1 LLEERK
7 GHRFLLEAAA
17 LLKQRGHR
25 LRYCFAG
32 EGLQR
37 GRLEAL
43 ARERGLEGEVGFMG
57 FVADIPDFLSRIDIF
72 VLPSLY
78 EGLGVAVLEAMAAA
92 KPVVASRVGGL
103 PELVADRET
112 GFLVPPG
119 DAAALADSIGRLVP
133 EQILMDAMGE
143 RGRERVEQLFTLERM
158 AARNEEFYYDLLG
171 Q

>member
-1 LLEERK
+1 
-7 GHRFLLEAAA
+7 
-17 LLKQRGHR
+17 
-25 LRYCFAG
+25 
-32 EGLQR
+32 
-37 GRLEAL
+37 
-43 ARERGLEGEVGFMG
+43 MG